1 MYILLAGVSHKT
13 APVELRERLALTGTA
28 LEQFYH
34 DLAGKPPLEGVVIL
48 STCNRTEVYASSR
61 NVEAGSKALH
71 NYLTNRL
78 GLNEEQAMST
88 LYQPTCYG
96 AVEHLFRVASGLESM
111 VLGET
116 QILGQV
122 RDAYQDARER
132 RVSDGVLNTLF
143 QKAIYVGKRVRTDT
157 GLDRHAVSI
166 SYAAV
171 EKAKQAIGDLQGRSV
186 LVIGAGLM
194 SELTVKYL
202 VANGVSTVIVSNR
215 SYDRACQLAEQIGGE
230 AIQFEQLPYRISEA
244 DIVIS
249 CTAAQHYVL
258 RRDSLLPYLKDRVS
272 PLVLIDIAVPRDIE
286 PTLGEVPGIY
296 LYDIDDLHNVI
307 DANLL
312 ERQKAARRAETIIAE
327 EIKEFEDWLAT
338 LYVIPVI
345 RALKAKGAEICEA
358 EIKRALNRLGN
369 VSPREDRIIREMAS
383 SIISQ
388 MLHFPVINL
397 KEVAV
402 ANHGHVYA
410 EAIKNLFELP
420 VDLEEN
426 DGYAQGENRY

>member
-1 MYILLAGVSHKT
+1 
-13 APVELRERLALTGTA
+13 
-28 LEQFYH
+28 
-34 DLAGKPPLEGVVIL
+34 
-48 STCNRTEVYASSR
+48 
-61 NVEAGSKALH
+61 
-71 NYLTNRL
+71 
-78 GLNEEQAMST
+78 
-88 LYQPTCYG
+88 
-96 AVEHLFRVASGLESM
+96 M

-132 RVSDGVLNTLF
+132 GVSDGVMNTLF

-171 EKAKQAIGDLQGRSV
+171 EKAKQAFGDLQGRSV

-215 SYDRACQLAEQIGGE
+215 SYERACQLAEQIGGE
-230 AIQFEQLPYRISEA
+230 AIQFEHLPHRIAQA

-249 CTAAQHYVL
+249 CTAASHYVL
-258 RRDSLLPYLKDRVS
+258 RRDVLLPYLRDRMS

-286 PTLGEVPGIY
+286 PSLGEIPGIY

-312 ERQKAARRAETIIAE
+312 ERQKAARQAETIIAE
-327 EIKEFEDWLAT
+327 EIQEFEDWLAT

-345 RALKAKGAEICEA
+345 RALKDKGAEICAA
-358 EIKRALNRLGN
+358 ELKRALNRLGN
-369 VSPREDRIIREMAS
+369 VSPREDKIIREMAS
-383 SIISQ
+383 SIVNQ

-397 KEVAV
+397 KEAAT
-402 ANHGHVYA
+402 ANHGHIYA
-410 EAIKNLFELP
+410 EVIKNLFELP
-420 VDLEEN
+420 VELEDD
-426 DGYAQGENRY
+426 DGFAQGENRY